1 MDVTDTRVCR
11 TIDVELAQLNGR
23 FYFQCNRIQNTY
35 RMYSKLRRIK
45 NLKFRIEDEERQRR
59 RED

>member
-45 NLKFRIEDEERQRR
+45 NLELKMKKDKEE
-59 RED
+59 EKTE